1 MTNYWNAIIAERI
14 KLRRTL
20 AQRLCWLAPLVVVA
34 LYVLM
39 SVSRA
44 LGTEQSSSP
53 EEAWI
58 NLANACWGLW
68 TFLMLPLFI
77 TLQSALLAG
86 LEHNEHHWKHL
97 FALPTPKSVHYV
109 AKWVLL
115 LLMTLVSLLFL
126 VVFIEVA
133 GYLLSVLRPAFGIRG
148 PAPHTYLL
156 EVSFRVFAASMLI
169 TAIHTWI
176 AIRWSSFT
184 VAVATGMSAT
194 VIGFVMA
201 QSAQYGR
208 FYPWAMPVQVFAYEG
223 ANSDFVV
230 IAGVV
235 SSLIVF
241 VLGLWDFNRRDTP

>member
-1 MTNYWNAIIAERI
+1 MSSYWNAILAEMI

-20 AQRLCWLAPLVVVA
+20 AKRMCWIAPLVVVV
-34 LYVLM
+34 LYVLL
-39 SVSRA
+39 SLRQD
-44 LGTEQSSSP
+44 LGTEQAASP
-53 EEAWI
+53 KEAWI
-58 NLANACWGLW
+58 NFANACWALW
-68 TFLMLPLFI
+68 TFLMLPLFV

-86 LEHNEHHWKHL
+86 LEHKEQHWKHL

-115 LLMTLVSLLFL
+115 LLMTFASLLFL
-126 VVFIEVA
+126 VLFIEVA

-148 PAPHTYLL
+148 AAPHTYLL
-156 EVSFRVFAASMLI
+156 EVSLRVFAASMLI

-176 AIRWSSFT
+176 AIRWPSFT
-184 VAVATGMSAT
+184 IAVATGMSAT
-194 VIGFVMA
+194 VIGFVVA

-230 IAGVV
+230 MASLV
-235 SSLIVF
+235 SSLFVF
-241 VLGLWDFNRRDTP
+241 MLGLWDFNRLDTL